1 MVSAGDKM
9 SIAAARR
16 RILKVDMEEDLPVS
30 SIQRR
35 EKVLDDA
42 PGIIT
47 YRVAPPPALPKISP
61 KSLHKTA
68 RKSFAR
74 NSRGGEPAR

>member
-1 MVSAGDKM
+1 M
-9 SIAAARR
+9 STAAARG

-47 YRVAPPPALPKISP
+47 YKVAPPPALPKVSGDP